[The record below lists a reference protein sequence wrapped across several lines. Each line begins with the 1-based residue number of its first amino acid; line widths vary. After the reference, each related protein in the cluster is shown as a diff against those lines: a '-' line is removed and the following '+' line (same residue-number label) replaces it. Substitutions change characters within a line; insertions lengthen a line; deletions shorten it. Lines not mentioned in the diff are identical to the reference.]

1 LKVTDR
7 CEFEQNWRYQ
17 GEPPTA
23 APVFLVLAA
32 GLKEN
37 GPPMR
42 AVSFSQVSL
51 SLF

>member
-17 GEPPTA
+17 GEPT
-23 APVFLVLAA
+23 VFLALAA